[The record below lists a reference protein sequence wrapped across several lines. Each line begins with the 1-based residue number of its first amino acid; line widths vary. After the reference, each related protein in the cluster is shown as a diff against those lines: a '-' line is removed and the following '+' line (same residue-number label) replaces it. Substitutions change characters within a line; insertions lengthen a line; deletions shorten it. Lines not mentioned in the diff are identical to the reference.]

1 MWVVLGD
8 ETINLDRC
16 NIIKKCETPDGGL
29 GTEFVFDSYSVK
41 VNIAYDEVVGTV
53 TRKHK

>member
-8 ETINLDRC
+8 ETINLERC
-16 NIIKKCETPDGGL
+16 NIIKKCDLPDGGV

-41 VNIAYDEVVGTV
+41 VNIPYEEVVGTV